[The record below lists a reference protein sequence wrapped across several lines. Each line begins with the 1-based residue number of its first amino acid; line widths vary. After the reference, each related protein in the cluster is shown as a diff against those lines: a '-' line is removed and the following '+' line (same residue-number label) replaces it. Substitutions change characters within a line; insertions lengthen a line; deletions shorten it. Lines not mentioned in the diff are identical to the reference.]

1 MTKDF
6 VIWVYSI
13 SGSTYY
19 VDKNFNLIRVSGEL
33 TYEEFKKN
41 AKQYSEKAYKRIF
54 TLLHKKYPFEILEC
68 QASSLSLHF
77 ETYHTYKKNDIKY
90 VVL

>member
-6 VIWVYSI
+6 VIWVYAI

-19 VDKNFNLIRVSGEL
+19 VDKNFNLIRVRGEL

-54 TLLHKKYPFEILEC
+54 TLKKKYPFILNKER
-68 QASSLSLHF
+68 
-77 ETYHTYKKNDIKY
+77 T
-90 VVL
+90 